1 MKKTL
6 VTAGIHGAEIG
17 SVLIAREI
25 KGWVE
30 SRDIKEVEVI
40 PEVNL
45 EAVEN
50 KQRENPEDGKDLN
63 RIFPGDKKGTKSELI
78 AHRIFQKAKDYD
90 QLIDLHTYGKNSWCV
105 PYMLTDLNKD
115 YNRELCEKIGLENA
129 VQTGGTGGQLFIET
143 SNLEIP
149 SMIIEAG
156 GAERYRDELEMVK
169 KHVLSFIFD
178 EKFEERQN
186 EAAVSYY
193 EYYER
198 IRPDHKGYFEPKK
211 EPGDHVEEGEE
222 IGTLAGEIV
231 NTPFSGFILGMK
243 MASEYKPEKESVA
256 AVARKE
262 K

>member
-6 VTAGIHGAEIG
+6 ITAGVHGAEIG

-30 SRDIKEVEVI
+30 SQDITDVEVI

-63 RIFPGDKKGTKSELI
+63 RIFPGNENGTKSERI
-78 AHRIFQKAKDYD
+78 AHRIFQKAKDFD
-90 QLIDLHTYGKNSWCV
+90 QIIDLHTYGKNSRCV
-105 PYMLTDLNKD
+105 PYMLTNLKEDH
-115 YNRELCEKIGLENA
+115 NRKFCEKIGLNNA
-129 VQTGGTGGQLFIET
+129 VQTGGTGGQLFIE
-143 SNLEIP
+143 SSKLGIP

-156 GAERYRDELEMVK
+156 GAEWYRDELESVK
-169 KHVLSFIFD
+169 RAVLDFIFD
-178 EKFEERQN
+178 REKDN
-186 EAAVSYY
+186 EVTYH
-193 EYYER
+193 EHYER
-198 IRPDHKGYFEPKK
+198 VRPDLQGYFEPKK
-211 EPGDHVEEGEE
+211 EPGTPVEK
-222 IGTLAGEIV
+222 GEILGLLAEEPIRA
-231 NTPFSGFILGMK
+231 PFTGFILGLK
-243 MASEYKPEKESVA
+243 MPSEYRPEMESVA

>member
-6 VTAGIHGAEIG
+6 ITAGVHGAEIG

-30 SRDIKEVEVI
+30 SQDITDVEVI

-63 RIFPGDKKGTKSELI
+63 RIFPGDENGTKSERI
-78 AHRIFQKAKDYD
+78 ANRIFQKAKDFD
-90 QLIDLHTYGKNSWCV
+90 RLIDLHTYGKNSRCV
-105 PYMLTDLNKD
+105 PYMLTNLKED
-115 YNRELCEKIGLENA
+115 YNRKFCENVGLNNA

-143 SNLEIP
+143 SNLGIP

-156 GAERYRDELEMVK
+156 GAEWYRDELESVK
-169 KHVLSFIFD
+169 RAVLGFIFD
-178 EKFEERQN
+178 QEIDDE
-186 EAAVSYY
+186 VTYY

-198 IRPDHKGYFEPKK
+198 VRPDSQGFFEPKK
-211 EPGDHVEEGEE
+211 EL
-222 IGTLAGEIV
+222 GTPVKKGEILGLLAEEPV
-231 NTPFSGFILGMK
+231 RAPFTGFILGLK
-243 MASEYKPEKESVA
+243 TPSEYRPEDESIA

-262 K
+262 R